1 MDSKTSATPAGNVL
15 SDEDIMYELDKSI
28 IIHPFNQAQVAPCS
42 YDVTLGPYY
51 WVPNVSNLPP
61 YLNPNNGHHIFQYW
75 GLDPDSKELDLNG
88 HRMYGARKADI
99 VTDAILAKKYGVDV
113 GDEVIII
120 PPGHVI
126 LAHTQEFIGGKH
138 NITTMLK
145 AKSTMGRCC
154 MSICKDAGMGD
165 SGYFNRWTLEI
176 ENHALVP
183 LILRVGQSVGQIIFF
198 RTGNVS
204 APYFSRGQYQKTD
217 VLDELIK
224 NWSPLSMVPS
234 KAVVV
239 LRSLEDYSS

>member
-1 MDSKTSATPAGNVL
+1 METSTTVTGNVL
-15 SDEDIMYELDKSI
+15 SDADIICELDKSV
-28 IIHPFNQAQVAPCS
+28 IIHPFNKAQVAPCS
-42 YDVTLGPYY
+42 YDVTLGHYY
-51 WVPNVSNLPP
+51 WVPNVSNLPR
-61 YLNPNNGHHIFQYW
+61 YLNPNNGQHIFQYW
-75 GLDPDSKELDLNG
+75 GLDPTCIATDCSG
-88 HRMYGARKADI
+88 HAMYGARKADT
-99 VTDAILAKKYGVDV
+99 VTDSIVAKEYGVDV
-113 GDEVIII
+113 GDEVIVI

-183 LILRVGQSVGQIIFF
+183 LVLRVGQSVGQIIFF

-217 VLDELIK
+217 VLEELIK
-224 NWSPLSMVPS
+224 NWSPLSMIPS
-234 KAVVV
+234 KAVAV
-239 LRSLEDYSS
+239 LRSIENSS